1 VFLAELNKRTE
12 RTPVIHNL
20 QNESSWYW
28 RTKRL
33 VLKFSRECFN
43 IFVWPVGSKH
53 WTKLFK
59 YWTNK
64 LVVLAAAANQLVPC
78 SKQCD
83 FFQITCQDCIILSF
97 MTKLVIYI
105 FFFLHL
111 SLNWNLTW
119 FNVSFRPDGHEQGR
133 KDLSLALS
141 LKNASHENQVW
152 RERDPH
158 CSLILK
164 KSTRKMIC
172 SGSWRRGR
180 NMNLKFNFISFIVW
194 DLSFLYFK

>member
-1 VFLAELNKRTE
+1 MISKTKNCFAVASIKLDESICFCFCLWLVWNMHYSHHICWKWNFSVFGRTE
-12 RTPVIHNL
+12 EEDPQWSHNL

-59 YWTNK
+59 YWTSK

-105 FFFLHL
+105 FFF
-111 SLNWNLTW
+111 T
-119 FNVSFRPDGHEQGR
+119 FVSQ
-133 KDLSLALS
+133 
-141 LKNASHENQVW
+141 LKSH
-152 RERDPH
+152 
-158 CSLILK
+158 
-164 KSTRKMIC
+164 MI
-172 SGSWRRGR
+172 
-180 NMNLKFNFISFIVW
+180 
-194 DLSFLYFK
+194 